1 MSIAPYPHVEIA
13 VRDESIY
20 TPIETENLPLNKPL
34 YMMKCAKGPVG
45 VPVWCSQYVYAARIF
60 GEDTFNKRS
69 EYFSEQAYFLLKTFP
84 MNGAFIMR
92 VCDSTAKTAVISIE
106 LGVAENQDVPQWKRD
121 ANGRFVLNMDLAKI
135 PINANG
141 EDCKPVEGETPT
153 KVYIRALEA
162 VAIQDHMPYFTRK
175 SNYVYTG
182 VTPST
187 RRFAD
192 LSYFVG
198 SGVPQ
203 FELAGSTF
211 DSSAL
216 YFEFNDVSEG
226 ADTVTPAFGIT
237 SFEAGKTYLKFAG
250 FAGGYKTASVED
262 LPEIVPGQKIGDMF
276 SNISTDAFE
285 VVAEGNKFVGV
296 RDQSLE
302 KQPYETYFF
311 TRDLD
316 AETPYEYTE
325 VQLPVGTPLGDGMYF
340 YESGEISPGV
350 LEPQATLKGIKLAWR
365 AHVRSDYTARPVGTV
380 ESIDS
385 DNFTWYP
392 MIDIVAANRGCWG
405 NKFGIRL
412 FYDQTAN
419 TVSGIAGN
427 SAVTYSIAPMQLV
440 GDDTTPT
447 DILDKFGLAVTNG
460 VMLKGAVDPSTGV
473 DLCVDKRLANAY
485 SEAYELP
492 MAATYIYENWDKV
505 GKLVMAAEIE
515 GNMRSQISTLYK
527 NFRTIVDAE
536 GNLVAETFV
545 DALVERLATADDVA
559 AENAGYQCNVVS
571 AVDGENI
578 PYFCT
583 EVVNA
588 DDALVTSDTLID
600 AGSIVVPSS
609 KTVIY
614 LAGGEDGDLS
624 DAATERNIRA
634 QITLALNSQ
643 HEYLNDYARCPFN
656 AIYDTGVSMDTKKA
670 YCDLLT
676 VRDSLVVNLA
686 TQSTWKNADG
696 SDPAVAGYYPNAR
709 MDDESIGS
717 FLRSYAWLMR
727 EDVANGTEC
736 CRCKIFLHAGY
747 TSDHDGPVASTLWIA
762 MKNAQYLN
770 RNYIYMEAKGLPN
783 ADVSCW
789 TKLSWVAYAED
800 TKSRCWNA
808 GLNYVQ
814 YYDMTHIH
822 YASVRSV
829 YRYETSIL
837 VDAGVVDALC
847 FMKDEVRRSWA
858 KFAGVTIP
866 ANELNALITDDLQ
879 GRFDYLLN
887 HKYNHA
893 ENVYQTDEDMKL
905 GYVRH
910 VDIQLIS
917 PATNR
922 VWLATIIC
930 RRENYNPEA

>member
-1 MSIAPYPHVEIA
+1 
-13 VRDESIY
+13 
-20 TPIETENLPLNKPL
+20 
-34 YMMKCAKGPVG
+34 
-45 VPVWCSQYVYAARIF
+45 
-60 GEDTFNKRS
+60 
-69 EYFSEQAYFLLKTFP
+69 
-84 MNGAFIMR
+84 
-92 VCDSTAKTAVISIE
+92 
-106 LGVAENQDVPQWKRD
+106 
-121 ANGRFVLNMDLAKI
+121 
-135 PINANG
+135 
-141 EDCKPVEGETPT
+141 
-153 KVYIRALEA
+153 
-162 VAIQDHMPYFTRK
+162 
-175 SNYVYTG
+175 
-182 VTPST
+182 
-187 RRFAD
+187 
-192 LSYFVG
+192 
-198 SGVPQ
+198 
-203 FELAGSTF
+203 
-211 DSSAL
+211 
-216 YFEFNDVSEG
+216 
-226 ADTVTPAFGIT
+226 
-237 SFEAGKTYLKFAG
+237 
-250 FAGGYKTASVED
+250 
-262 LPEIVPGQKIGDMF
+262 
-276 SNISTDAFE
+276 
-285 VVAEGNKFVGV
+285 
-296 RDQSLE
+296 
-302 KQPYETYFF
+302 
-311 TRDLD
+311 
-316 AETPYEYTE
+316 
-325 VQLPVGTPLGDGMYF
+325 
-340 YESGEISPGV
+340 
-350 LEPQATLKGIKLAWR
+350 
-365 AHVRSDYTARPVGTV
+365 
-380 ESIDS
+380 
-385 DNFTWYP
+385 
-392 MIDIVAANRGCWG
+392 
-405 NKFGIRL
+405 
-412 FYDQTAN
+412 
-419 TVSGIAGN
+419 
-427 SAVTYSIAPMQLV
+427 
-440 GDDTTPT
+440 
-447 DILDKFGLAVTNG
+447 
-460 VMLKGAVDPSTGV
+460 
-473 DLCVDKRLANAY
+473 
-485 SEAYELP
+485 
-492 MAATYIYENWDKV
+492 
-505 GKLVMAAEIE
+505 
-515 GNMRSQISTLYK
+515 
-527 NFRTIVDAE
+527 
-536 GNLVAETFV
+536 
-545 DALVERLATADDVA
+545 
-559 AENAGYQCNVVS
+559 
-571 AVDGENI
+571 
-578 PYFCT
+578 
-583 EVVNA
+583 
-588 DDALVTSDTLID
+588 
-600 AGSIVVPSS
+600 
-609 KTVIY
+609 VIY

-624 DAATERNIRA
+624 DYATERNIRA

-686 TQSTWKNADG
+686 TQSTWKNAKG
-696 SDPAVAGYYPNAR
+696 ADPVSAAGYYPNTR